1 MKSAKSSVPLTTMLL
16 CLCILMLGLPLASAD
31 NHETAQTTVD
41 YTQDIRPILS
51 NNCFACHGPD
61 EKTRQANLRL
71 DTKEGAFSEPSG
83 YPIIVPENPDESELY
98 LRIISDDEN
107 YQMPPA
113 NFNKTLTPEQIEAIK
128 QWISE
133 GAKWEEHWAF
143 TTPVQPA
150 PPNVTTANWVRNPI
164 DAFILSRLEKEGLRP
179 AKEANKR
186 TLIRRLSFDL
196 TGLPPTLEEI
206 HLFLN
211 DDSPNAYEKLIDTYM
226 AKPEYGEH
234 MARFWLDVARY
245 GDTHGLHLDNYREM
259 WPYRDWVINAFNNH
273 MPFDQ
278 FTVEQLA
285 GDLLHEP
292 TVEQRVATGFNRC
305 HVTTSEGGS
314 IAEEYYVRYA
324 VDRANTTATV
334 WMGLTAGCAQCHDHK
349 YDPISQKE
357 YYQLYAYFNNITENA
372 MDGNRKDSP
381 PVVKLPTPEQ
391 TAQLTKYDDKI
402 KELDAQSKGPI
413 PHIDAAQTAWENRM
427 PRWTTIKPEVVL
439 SQGGATLAIQD
450 DNSVLASGTN
460 PDKEVYEVIA
470 KLPQG
475 KWSAVRLEGLPDKS
489 LPGSGIGRTDNSNV
503 VLTGFSVDVVPVDM
517 SEQMLAE
524 AQEAAKR
531 AAEAIKKAAE
541 EAKKAAEAAKAA
553 EEAKKAA
560 EESDTAEET
569 PENATE
575 TDEAKTGDE
584 PAEEAV
590 PEIADKPA
598 EKNAAATDEEK
609 DADKPA
615 EEAVQENADKPAE
628 ETAQENADAAP
639 ETDGEE
645 PAEEVA
651 TPETDE
657 KKTEEETTEDAV
669 EPTEEQDPWTAVPIV
684 KAWADKEQAG
694 DFAIPNTFDDKP
706 ETGWGLES
714 NNNRG
719 NSRQAIFLV
728 ANPFGTEGGLVRIRL
743 KHESEHAKHHFGR
756 FRLAVTNAPTIY
768 PIGSKVGI
776 ANWHSVGPFTAEHGN
791 VAFYNVYE
799 PETKPVNTKDKFTV
813 GSQEL
818 TWKQQTHWKDGEVHN
833 DIVGENSATYLYRN
847 ISSET
852 NQKATLYLS
861 SNDALKVWVN
871 QTEVLASNIQRD
883 AAPDTEKV
891 QIQLN
896 PGNNALLLKVVNYS
910 GPSGFFFRIE
920 SDAPMVT
927 ANIVDTIAIERGKR
941 NGDQQTQIREYY
953 RRNVT
958 TDADLKKLYADIS
971 DTQNKRNSLNNSLTT
986 TLVMQER
993 SEPRGAYILERGA
1006 YQHRGEQVYPQ
1017 TPAVLPPMVKGSPP
1031 NRLSLAKWLVSPK
1044 HPLTARVTINRFW
1057 QHVFGTG
1064 IVRTSEDFGTQGTPP
1079 VHPELLDW
1087 LATEFIA
1094 SGWNVQT
1101 MQKLMFTSATY
1112 RQSSKVTPEKLE
1124 LDADNVLLSRGPRYR
1139 FDAEIVRDN
1148 ALALSGLMFKKIGGP
1163 SVKPPQP
1170 GGLWKAVGFTGSNT
1184 DTFRK
1189 DSGADKVHR
1198 RSLYTFWKR
1207 TAPPPQM
1214 NILDAPSREACTIRR
1229 ERTNTPMQALML
1241 MNDPQFFEAARVFA
1255 ERTIKLGGNTP
1266 EERIA
1271 YMFEMATAREPKA
1284 AEATLILDTM
1294 KAHAEEL
1301 KANPE
1306 AAKELIAIGE
1316 SKPDDKL
1323 DPIEVATWTM
1333 IANLILNLDEV
1344 LNKG

>member
-1 MKSAKSSVPLTTMLL
+1 MKSAKSSIPLTYLL
-16 CLCILMLGLPLASAD
+16 VCLCILLLGVPLASAD
-31 NHETAQTTVD
+31 NHETAQTPVD

-61 EKTRQANLRL
+61 EKARKANLRL

-83 YPIIVPENPDESELY
+83 YPILVPEKPDESELY
-98 LRIISDDEN
+98 LRIVSEDES

-113 NFNKTLTPEQIEAIK
+113 DFNKTLTPEQIETIK
-128 QWISE
+128 HWINQ
-133 GAKWEEHWAF
+133 GAKWEDHWAF
-143 TTPVQPA
+143 TTPVRPTLPA
-150 PPNVTTANWVRNPI
+150 VKKADWVKNPI

-179 AKEANKR
+179 AEEADKR
-186 TLIRRLSFDL
+186 SLIRRLSFDL

-211 DDSPNAYEKLIDTYM
+211 DDSPNAYEKLINTFM

-234 MARFWLDVARY
+234 MARLWLDVARY

-259 WPYRDWVINAFNNH
+259 WPYRDWVINAFNNNI
-273 MPFDQ
+273 PFDQ
-278 FTVEQLA
+278 FTIEQLA
-285 GDLLHEP
+285 GDLLPEP
-292 TVEQRVATGFNRC
+292 TLDQRVATGFNRC

-391 TAQLTKYDDKI
+391 TAQLAKYDEQI
-402 KELDAQSKGPI
+402 KDLDAQSKGSI

-439 SQGGATLAIQD
+439 SQGLATLKIND

-470 KLPQG
+470 KLPPG
-475 KWSAVRLEGLPDKS
+475 KWSALRLEGIPDKS
-489 LPGSGIGRTDNSNV
+489 LPGSGIGRSDNSNV
-503 VLTGFSVDVVPVDM
+503 VLTGFSVDIVPAEM
-517 SEQMLAE
+517 AEEMLAE
-524 AQEAAKR
+524 AQETAKKAEEAIQK
-531 AAEAIKKAAE
+531 AAEEAKKAAE
-541 EAKKAAEAAKAA
+541 EAKKAAEEAAKATDDSAVEAAPETDDGKDA
-553 EEAKKAA
+553 EKPV
-560 EESDTAEET
+560 EEDT
-569 PENATE
+569 PE
-575 TDEAKTGDE
+575 
-584 PAEEAV
+584 
-590 PEIADKPA
+590 
-598 EKNAAATDEEK
+598 TDEEK
-609 DADKPA
+609 DAEKPA
-615 EEAVQENADKPAE
+615 EEAAPETNEGKDAEKPAE
-628 ETAQENADAAP
+628 EAAP
-639 ETDGEE
+639 ETDDGRD
-645 PAEEVA
+645 AEEAALETDEGKAAEEATVDGE

-657 KKTEEETTEDAV
+657 AKDADETSEEAA
-669 EPTEEQDPWTAVPIV
+669 EPAEEKDPWTSVPV
-684 KAWADKEQAG
+684 VMAWADKEQSGGEFSIAN
-694 DFAIPNTFDDKP
+694 AIDDKL

-728 ANPFGTEGGLVRIRL
+728 ANPFGIEGGLLRIRL
-743 KHESEHAKHHFGR
+743 NHESESAKHHLGR
-756 FRLAVTNAPTIY
+756 FRLAVTDAPTIY
-768 PIGSKVGI
+768 PIGSKVGL

-799 PETKPVNTKDKFTV
+799 PETKPVNTGDKFTV

-818 TWKQQTHWKDGEVHN
+818 TWKQQAHWKDGEVHN

-852 NQKATLYLS
+852 KQKATLYLS
-861 SNDALKVWVN
+861 SNDGLKVWVN

-883 AAPDTEKV
+883 AVPDTDRI

-910 GPSGFFFRIE
+910 GPSGFYFRME
-920 SDAPMVT
+920 SDTPMVT

-958 TDADLKKLYADIS
+958 TDEGLKKLYADIS
-971 DTQNKRNSLNNSLTT
+971 DTQNKRNSLNNSFTT

-1006 YQHRGEQVYPQ
+1006 YEHRGEQVYPQ
-1017 TPAVLPPMVKGSPP
+1017 TPAALPPMVKGSPP

-1044 HPLTARVTINRFW
+1044 HPLTSRVTINRFW
-1057 QHVFGTG
+1057 QHIFGAG

-1079 VHPELLDW
+1079 THPELLDW
-1087 LATEFIA
+1087 LATEFVA
-1094 SGWNVQT
+1094 SEWDVQT
-1101 MQKLMFTSATY
+1101 MLKLMLTSATY
-1112 RQSSKVTPEKLE
+1112 KQSSRVTPEKLE
-1124 LDADNVLLSRGPRYR
+1124 LDADNVLLSRAPRYR
-1139 FDAEIVRDN
+1139 LDAEIVRDN
-1148 ALALSGLMFKKIGGP
+1148 VLTLSGLMFKRIGGP

-1189 DSGADKVHR
+1189 DSGSDKVHR

-1266 EERIA
+1266 EERIS
-1271 YMFEMATAREPKA
+1271 YMFELATAREPKPTEA
-1284 AEATLILDTM
+1284 ALLLETM

-1301 KANPE
+1301 KADPE
-1306 AAKELIAIGE
+1306 AAKELIAVGE
-1316 SKPDDKL
+1316 SKPDEKL
-1323 DPIEVATWTM
+1323 DAVEVATWTM

>member
-1 MKSAKSSVPLTTMLL
+1 MKSAKSSVPLTYMLV
-16 CLCILMLGLPLASAD
+16 CLCVAMLGLPFASAD
-31 NHETAQTTVD
+31 NHETTQTTVD

-61 EKTRQANLRL
+61 EKARQANLRL

-83 YPIIVPENPDESELY
+83 YPIIVPEKPDESELY
-98 LRIISDDEN
+98 LRIVSEEDG

-113 NFNKTLTPEQIEAIK
+113 DFNKTLTPEQIETIK
-128 QWISE
+128 RWISQ
-133 GAKWEEHWAF
+133 GAKWEDHWAF
-143 TTPVQPA
+143 ATPVRPTLPA
-150 PPNVTTANWVRNPI
+150 VKKADWVRNPI
-164 DAFILSRLEKEGLRP
+164 DTFILSRLEKEGLSP
-179 AKEANKR
+179 AKEADKR
-186 TLIRRLSFDL
+186 ALIRRLSFDL

-211 DDSPNAYEKLIDTYM
+211 DDSPNAYEKLIDTFM

-259 WPYRDWVINAFNNH
+259 WPYRDWVINAFNNN

-278 FTVEQLA
+278 FTIEQLA
-285 GDLLHEP
+285 GDLLSEP
-292 TVEQRVATGFNRC
+292 TLDQRVATGFNRC

-381 PVVKLPTPEQ
+381 PVVKLPTAEQ
-391 TAQLTKYDDKI
+391 TAQLAKYDDLI
-402 KELDAQSKGPI
+402 KDLDAQSKGSI

-439 SQGGATLAIQD
+439 SQGLATVKIHE

-470 KLPQG
+470 KLPPG
-475 KWSAVRLEGLPDKS
+475 KWSALRLEGIPDKS
-489 LPGSGIGRTDNSNV
+489 LPGSGIGRSDNSNV
-503 VLTGFSVDVVPVDM
+503 VLTGFSVDIVPAAL
-517 SEQMLAE
+517 SEQMLAD
-524 AQEAAKR
+524 AQETAKI
-531 AAEAIKKAAE
+531 AEKKIKKAAE
-541 EAKKAAEAAKAA
+541 EARKAAEAAKAA
-553 EEAKKAA
+553 EEAAKAA
-560 EESDTAEET
+560 EEAAKDIDESVEEKKPETDEGGIAEKPTEETPPETDESTEEAATEAEEGKDAEKPAEDTTPETAEE
-569 PENATE
+569 
-575 TDEAKTGDE
+575 
-584 PAEEAV
+584 
-590 PEIADKPA
+590 
-598 EKNAAATDEEK
+598 
-609 DADKPA
+609 
-615 EEAVQENADKPAE
+615 
-628 ETAQENADAAP
+628 AAP
-639 ETDGEE
+639 ETEQTEDGEKTSEEAAE
-645 PAEEVA
+645 PVEE
-651 TPETDE
+651 
-657 KKTEEETTEDAV
+657 K
-669 EPTEEQDPWTAVPIV
+669 DPWTSVPIV
-684 KAWADKEQAG
+684 MAWADKEQAG
-694 DFAIPNTFDDKP
+694 GDFSITNAIDDKP

-719 NSRQAIFLV
+719 SSRQAIFLV
-728 ANPFGTEGGLVRIRL
+728 ANPFGVEGGLVRIRI
-743 KHESEHAKHHFGR
+743 KHESEHAKHHLGR
-756 FRLAVTNAPTIY
+756 FRLAVTDAPTIY
-768 PIGSKVGI
+768 PIGSKVGL

-799 PETKPVNTKDKFTV
+799 PETKPVNTGDKFTV

-852 NQKATLYLS
+852 KQKATLYLS
-861 SNDALKVWVN
+861 SNDGLKVWVN

-883 AAPDTEKV
+883 AAADSDRI

-910 GPSGFFFRIE
+910 GPSGFYFRME
-920 SDAPMVT
+920 SDTPMVT

-941 NGDQQTQIREYY
+941 NGEQQTQIREYY
-953 RRNVT
+953 RRNVS
-958 TDADLKKLYADIS
+958 TDEGLKKLYADIS
-971 DTQNKRNSLNNSLTT
+971 DNQNKRNSLNNSLTT

-1044 HPLTARVTINRFW
+1044 HPLTSRVTINRFW
-1057 QHVFGTG
+1057 QHIFGAG
-1064 IVRTSEDFGTQGTPP
+1064 IVQTSEDFGTQGTPP
-1079 VHPELLDW
+1079 THPELLDW
-1087 LATEFIA
+1087 LATEFVA
-1094 SGWNVQT
+1094 SEWDMQT
-1101 MQKLMFTSATY
+1101 MLKLMLTSATY
-1112 RQSSKVTPEKLE
+1112 RQSSRVTPKKLE
-1124 LDADNVLLSRGPRYR
+1124 LDADNLLLSRGPRYR

-1148 ALALSGLMFKKIGGP
+1148 ALALSGLLFKRIGGP

-1189 DSGADKVHR
+1189 DSGSDKVHR

-1255 ERTIKLGGNTP
+1255 ERTIKFGGNTP

-1271 YMFEMATAREPKA
+1271 YMFELATAREPKPTEA
-1284 AEATLILDTM
+1284 ALILDTM
-1294 KAHAEEL
+1294 QVHAEEL

-1306 AAKELIAIGE
+1306 AAKELIAVGE
-1316 SKPDDKL
+1316 SKPDEKL
-1323 DPIEVATWTM
+1323 DAVEVATWTM